1 MKTKDF
7 SFELP
12 AELIAQAP
20 PETRGASRLM
30 ILDPA
35 QHSREHARFQDFV
48 EQVDPNT
55 LLVFND
61 SRVRKARVFGILATG
76 GKLEVIF
83 LRRWDEHRWEC
94 LLNKSKRL
102 KEGQVIH
109 FPEGREGV
117 IASSS
122 GNVRTLTFAQG
133 VEESWLDKYGHIPL
147 PPYIRRP
154 DNDADAERYQTVYAK
169 EVGSAAAPT
178 AGLHF
183 TQAALERLRQRGVET
198 ATVTLHVG
206 LGTFLPVRAEDIR
219 DHEMHREFYRIEV
232 ETAER
237 LNAAKRAGRPI
248 LAVGTTSLRTLEASW
263 SGTEFRAGE
272 DSTDIF
278 IYPGYRFG
286 AVDQLFTNFHTP
298 ESTLLMLVAAFGGWE
313 FIRESYEE
321 AVKEHYRFF
330 SYGDAMWL
338 KSRTA
343 P

>member
-12 AELIAQAP
+12 EELIAQAP
-20 PETRGASRLM
+20 PETRGESRLM
-30 ILDPA
+30 ILDPRLK
-35 QHSREHARFQDFV
+35 QREHARFQDFI
-48 EQVDPNT
+48 EGVDSQT
-55 LLVFND
+55 LMVFND
-61 SRVRKARVFGILATG
+61 SRVRKARVFGTLASG

-83 LRRWDEHRWEC
+83 LRRFNEYSWEC

-102 KEGQVIH
+102 KEGQTIH
-109 FPEGREGV
+109 FPEDRVGV
-117 IASSS
+117 ISTPT
-122 GNVRTLTFAQG
+122 GNVRTLTFTSG
-133 VEESWLDKYGHIPL
+133 IEEAWLDRNGHIPL

-154 DNDADAERYQTVYAK
+154 DNDADAQRYQTVYAK

-183 TQAALERLRQRGVET
+183 TQAALDRLRQRGVET

-219 DHEMHREFYRIEV
+219 DHQMHREVYRLEP

-237 LNAAKRAGRPI
+237 LTAAKRAGRPI
-248 LAVGTTSLRTLEASW
+248 LAVGTTSLRTLESAW
-263 SGTEFRAGE
+263 SGTEFRSGE

-298 ESTLLMLVAAFGGWE
+298 ESTLLMLVSAFGGWD

-321 AVKEHYRFF
+321 AVKERYRFF